1 MRLLHV
7 PRSSL
12 SLLAAGFVAGI
23 LLTMSAVSFLKDG
36 SSDRVIRTELN
47 TELHVPLRHHHEH
60 GHHRSGSDD
69 VKVVDLAEQDKH
81 KHTGISSAS
90 QQAVGSVCRVPMATG
105 NSVS

>member
-1 MRLLHV
+1 MRCDSDKMRLLHV

-12 SLLAAGFVAGI
+12 GLLAAGFVAGI
-23 LLTMSAVSFLKDG
+23 LLSMSAVSFLKDG

-60 GHHRSGSDD
+60 GHHRSADGGNDD

-90 QQAVGSVCRVPMATG
+90 QQAVGNLGV
-105 NSVS
+105 